1 MAEIDRG
8 STSRTTAERRDWG
21 TAGLGVVAAVLLG
34 VGPLVVFA
42 QAVFINGPDAAA
54 SVAAFY
60 ADRGRWMPTLVA
72 EPAAMAGLVAFVWF
86 VGRLRERLPE
96 GAGATAS
103 LVSMGAGLF
112 AALYFVSIV
121 VQTTIAGT
129 LSFAPSYTVDP
140 NLAMVFVHMAYVLMA
155 GAMLGA
161 AVMALAVARWVRGD
175 RSVPRRLRPVSLA
188 VAGLSLAS
196 FFLAILPLLVFL
208 IWIAALGVI
217 VSAQPG
223 RPAVHAREVS

>member
-1 MAEIDRG
+1 MAEIAVPRD
-8 STSRTTAERRDWG
+8 RTTAERRDWG

-42 QAVFINGPDAAA
+42 QGVFISGPDAAA

-60 ADRGRWMPTLVA
+60 ADRGRSMLTLIA
-72 EPAAMAGLVAFVWF
+72 EPTAMAGLVAFVWF
-86 VGRLRERLPE
+86 VGRLRERLPQA
-96 GAGATAS
+96 AGSTAS

-121 VQTTIAGT
+121 AQTTIAGT
-129 LSFAPSYTVDP
+129 HFIAPAFTVEP
-140 NLAMVFVHMAYVLMA
+140 NLAMVFVHTAYVLMA

-175 RSVPRRLRPVSLA
+175 PGVPRRLRPASVV
-188 VAGLSLAS
+188 VAALSLAS
-196 FFLAILPLLVFL
+196 IFLAIIPLLVFL

-223 RPAVHAREVS
+223 RPAEHAHEVS